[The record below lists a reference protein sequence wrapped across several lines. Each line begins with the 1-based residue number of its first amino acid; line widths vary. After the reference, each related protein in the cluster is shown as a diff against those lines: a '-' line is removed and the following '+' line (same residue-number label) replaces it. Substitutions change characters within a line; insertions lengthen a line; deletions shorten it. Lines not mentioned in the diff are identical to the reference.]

1 MAKEKRQLLSR
12 RTFLAGTCG
21 TALGLAAGIGG
32 TKCLVDESMP
42 PVNEIPSL
50 PSDGFWNESTT
61 PGLTDQVPLRGDYK
75 ADVVIVG
82 GGYTGISAAL
92 HISEAF
98 PDRKILLLDAN
109 LAGAG
114 ASGKN
119 SGLVLPGINGFKPIM
134 DEWIA
139 KGRDDKAKEVYEKTA
154 SGMKIIEKLV
164 QEHKIDCDWEPVDL
178 LLCALDS
185 NHEEACNHIKHRYE
199 TVGVDAEWLSKDMLS
214 EKVNVKGYSGALS
227 VPGTAMVNPAK
238 LNLSVGK
245 LIRKRGV
252 KIYENTP
259 VIRIEPGSQIK
270 VHLQYGMVQTPTLI
284 IATNAYTPK
293 LGFLNQRIYPI
304 HSHSIVT
311 APLNGHQLKSLSWKG
326 REPINSMAD
335 YFMLFRLTP
344 DNRLFMA
351 GHNASYYYNG
361 LIHTGAGGH
370 PVVNDLIQSLRKYFP
385 AISDVPVT
393 HHWVGHVGCTLD
405 TVPTVGAIGPH
416 QNIFF
421 AGGYTGYGITAAF
434 LFGKILN
441 SLYAGEPIDPVFNL
455 ILNRKPPW
463 VPPEPFTSA
472 GFAFFH
478 RLLKWTDKQ

>member
-1 MAKEKRQLLSR
+1 MVQEKRRVSR
-12 RTFLAGTCG
+12 RSFLTGTCG

-32 TKCLVDESMP
+32 TKYLVDKSMP

-50 PSDGFWNESTT
+50 RSDGFWIESTT
-61 PGLTDQVPLRGDYK
+61 SGLTDQVPLRGNYK

-82 GGYTGISAAL
+82 GGYTGISTAL

-98 PDRKILLLDAN
+98 PDRKILLLEAN

-119 SGLVLPGINGFKPIM
+119 SGLVIPGINGIETIM

-139 KGRDDKAKEVYEKTA
+139 KERVDKAKEVYEKTS

-164 QEHKIDCDWEPVDL
+164 QEHKIDCDWEPVDVL
-178 LLCALDS
+178 YCTLNS
-185 NHEEACNHIKHRYE
+185 RHEEACNHLKHRYE
-199 TVGVDAEWLSKDMLS
+199 VLGIDAKWLSKDMLS
-214 EKVNVKGYSGALS
+214 KRINVKGYSGALN
-227 VPGTAMVNPAK
+227 VPGSAMVNPAK
-238 LNLSVGK
+238 LNLSVGM
-245 LIRKRGV
+245 LIKKRGV

-284 IATNAYTPK
+284 IATNAYTSK
-293 LGFLNQRIYPI
+293 LGFLNQRIIPV

-311 APLNGHQLKSLSWKG
+311 APLKGHQLESLSWKG
-326 REPINSMAD
+326 REPIISMTEL
-335 YFMLFRLTP
+335 FLLFRLTQ
-344 DNRLFMA
+344 DNRLLLA
-351 GHNASYYYNG
+351 GKDAFYYYNG
-361 LIHTGAGGH
+361 SIHNGGGH
-370 PVVNDLIQSLRKYFP
+370 PVFNDLIQSLRKYFP
-385 AISDVPVT
+385 TISDVPVT
-393 HHWVGHVGCTLD
+393 HHWAGHVGLTLD
-405 TVPTVGAIGPH
+405 TVPTIGVIGPH

-421 AGGYTGYGITAAF
+421 AGGYSGHGLHVAF

-441 SLYAGEPIDPVFNL
+441 QLYAGEPIDPVFNF

-463 VPPEPFTSA
+463 IPPEPFTSA
-472 GFAFFH
+472 GFALYTH
-478 RLLKWTDKQ
+478 YLKWRDKQ